1 MSKPTLCLQANPL
14 EEKGTFT
21 GLNYKL
27 TMESGKCF
35 SGQIHHLI
43 TLDMWMVFKRNENK
57 LGFGQ
62 FLSIE
67 NIYKTVCV
75 CS

>member
-35 SGQIHHLI
+35 LRNLNIRIHRNI
-43 TLDMWMVFKRNENK
+43 TGDRCG
-57 LGFGQ
+57 LGWGGY
-62 FLSIE
+62 S
-67 NIYKTVCV
+67 
-75 CS
+75 